1 VPPFVLLTRKEFP
14 VMQSSLIGKVEK
26 AKVYAG
32 ERHRMQIDDLH
43 VAFHGENS
51 DHDVVLH
58 EGKWRCNCD
67 FFESWGSCSH
77 TMALARVLEGMVPA
91 AAPELA
97 AV

>member
-1 VPPFVLLTRKEFP
+1 
-14 VMQSSLIGKVEK
+14 MQSSLIGKLEK

-67 FFESWGSCSH
+67 FFVAWSTCSH

-91 AAPELA
+91 TAEPELA